1 MADLSAQTK
10 QEFSAAF
17 AAAVAA
23 PPAAPPGA
31 LPTDFCTTYKTLRP
45 ILQLAASLLP
55 APIGPGLTALLA
67 VLDKIC
73 PQT

>member
-10 QEFSAAF
+10 QEFNAAF
-17 AAAVAA
+17 AAAVTA
-23 PPAAPPGA
+23 PAPAAAPGA

-45 ILQLAASLLP
+45 ILQVAASLLP

-73 PQT
+73 PQ